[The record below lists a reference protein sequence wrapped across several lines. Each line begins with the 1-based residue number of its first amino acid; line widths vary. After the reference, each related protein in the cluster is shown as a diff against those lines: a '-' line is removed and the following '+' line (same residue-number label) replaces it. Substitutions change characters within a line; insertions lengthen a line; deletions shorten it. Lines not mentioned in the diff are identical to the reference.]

1 MAMLSRIRAWWTGQH
16 PTPTGAEV
24 SHFYK
29 QLPAGETSR
38 LIVFVHGV
46 MGGASTTWGQPE
58 SENFWPAL
66 VQSDPRFTDFD
77 IYLVN
82 YLSRFV
88 GRSPN
93 IYETANSELN
103 YLEDRGVF
111 NRYREV
117 HFIAHSMGG
126 LIVKRMLVR
135 LRDREEGTKLRR
147 IKSVVCLSTPAQGA
161 SIATVASWFSNNPQ
175 FIGLTPAHVNESIQ
189 ELEDAWVQLLRA
201 RDRERTPFPQVHCAY
216 ETLAMD
222 GVLVVP
228 REMANTRCDSDLHPM
243 PYDHSGMVSP
253 RGRDLDPYLWTM
265 ARTLDASQAVA
276 ERESLWIGQFRPA
289 NV

>member
-1 MAMLSRIRAWWTGQH
+1 MAILSRIAAWWTGQR
-16 PTPTGAEV
+16 PMPAGAEV
-24 SHFYK
+24 SYFYK
-29 QLPAGETSR
+29 QLPVGGTSR

-46 MGGASTTWGQPE
+46 LGGASTTWGQPG
-58 SENFWPAL
+58 SENFWPSL
-66 VQSDPRFTDFD
+66 VQSDPRFADFD
-77 IYLVN
+77 IYVVN
-82 YLSRFV
+82 YLTRFV

-135 LRDREEGTKLRR
+135 LRDREEVTKLAR

-161 SIATVASWFSNNPQ
+161 DIATVASWFSNNPQ
-175 FIGLTPAHVNESIQ
+175 LLGMTPAHVNESIQ

-201 RDRERTPFPQVHCAY
+201 RDREHNPFPQVHCAY

-222 GVLVVP
+222 GVIVVP

-243 PYDHSGMVSP
+243 PCDHSGMVSP
-253 RGRDLDPYLWTM
+253 RGHDLDPYLWTM

>member
-1 MAMLSRIRAWWTGQH
+1 MALISRIAAWWNG
-16 PTPTGAEV
+16 PLAKSAGAEV
-24 SHFYK
+24 SRFYK
-29 QLPAGETSR
+29 QLPEGSTSR

-46 MGGASTTWGQPE
+46 LGGASTTWGQPE
-58 SENFWPAL
+58 SDNFWPAL
-66 VQSDPRFTDFD
+66 VQSDPRFADFD

-82 YLSRFV
+82 YLTRFV

-111 NRYREV
+111 KRYREV

-135 LRDREEGTKLRR
+135 LRDREEATKLSH

-161 SIATVASWFSNNPQ
+161 SIGTVASWFSHNPQ

-201 RDRERTPFPQVHCAY
+201 RDRDRTPFPQIHCAY

-222 GVLVVP
+222 GVIVVP

-243 PYDHSGMVSP
+243 PYDHSGMVTP
-253 RGRDLDPYLWTM
+253 MGRDVDPYLWTM
-265 ARTLDASQAVA
+265 ARTLNASQDVA
-276 ERESLWIGQFRPA
+276 ERESLWIGQFRPP

>member
-1 MAMLSRIRAWWTGQH
+1 MGMFSEITAWWTGRRVM
-16 PTPTGAEV
+16 PAAAEV
-24 SHFYK
+24 SRFYK
-29 QLPAGETSR
+29 QLPSGETSR

-46 MGGASTTWGQPE
+46 LGGAPTTWGRPE
-58 SENFWPAL
+58 SDNFWPSL
-66 VQSDPRFTDFD
+66 VESDPRFADFD

-82 YLSRFV
+82 YLTRFV

-111 NRYREV
+111 SRYREV

-135 LRDREEGTKLRR
+135 LRDRDEVTKLRR

-161 SIATVASWFSNNPQ
+161 GIATVASWFSNNPQ
-175 FIGLTPAHVNESIQ
+175 FSGLTPAHVNESIQ

-201 RDRERTPFPQVHCAY
+201 RDREGTPFPEVHCAY

-222 GVLVVP
+222 GVIVVP

-243 PYDHSGMVSP
+243 PYDHSGMASA
-253 RGRDLDPYLWTM
+253 RGRDVDPYLWAM
-265 ARTLDASQAVA
+265 ARTFDASQDVA
-276 ERESLWIGQFRPA
+276 ERESLWIGQFRPI